1 MTLLSNRPIAVKL
14 SLTLGVVALVA
25 LGAVAGAAIGLHSY
39 DRAVRDLKNAS
50 ERAQIAERLNGLVYA
65 VVMDSRGIYM
75 SASPERAKPF
85 ADGMRRFL
93 AQMEA
98 DLARWQALLPEHRR
112 ETLAPLLASGREFI
126 RLRTELARVGTE
138 ESIEAANRLGNNE
151 DNRRNRQAFNAALDA
166 AAKAT
171 AAEVDA
177 ATFAVAG
184 LADRLTLWLA
194 GGAAAGLLLAGLLA
208 WLTLARGLV
217 SPLRAV
223 TSALEALSS
232 GRSDVS
238 VPGAERRDEVGLV
251 ARAAERFRSAIQE
264 RAAFE
269 EAGRVEAEAKAKRAA
284 ALAEK
289 VGRFRNGAEALID
302 EVGRSLGGLDAAV
315 AALRRFSAS
324 VAEGSTAVGASAEQ
338 ASANVAT
345 VAAAAEELS
354 ASIAEITRQV
364 AESAEF
370 AKVAVGRARET
381 DAIVRGLAEGAK
393 RIDDVVRLIGDIA
406 AQTNLLALNATIE
419 AARAGE
425 AGKGF
430 AVVASEVKSLAGQT
444 AKATEEIAA
453 QIAAIQTETG
463 RAVEAIRAIGAVI
476 EDVSRTASAIAAAV
490 EEQGAATKEI
500 ARNVQQAAQGTR
512 DVSGRVTQ
520 LAEIGSAAAGRT
532 DELASASAAVSNSAA
547 GLKREIERFLAA
559 VQAA

>member
-1 MTLLSNRPIAVKL
+1 
-14 SLTLGVVALVA
+14 VVALVA

-345 VAAAAEELS
+345 VAAAEELS